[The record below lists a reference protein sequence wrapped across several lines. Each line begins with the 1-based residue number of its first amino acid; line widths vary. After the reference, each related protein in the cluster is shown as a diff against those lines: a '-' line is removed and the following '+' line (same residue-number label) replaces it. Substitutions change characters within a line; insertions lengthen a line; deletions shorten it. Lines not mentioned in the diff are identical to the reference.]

1 MISKELL
8 DKLDCTEAPKRLIF
22 GTQAEYAEENTDY
35 ANKIYTKGLKRN
47 WNNTSEKDFSKKYDQ
62 NSKATNLG
70 EKNKFTGNKSQGS
83 YFKGAGT
90 KKYLRTKDIVR
101 HPMFGI
107 GIILAT
113 NERTIKSDN
122 LGKYLVSFPG
132 KGEQLVLPS
141 MLILVKPKE
150 VSGGIRNYSEQQK
163 VFKGTSNK

>member
-8 DKLDCTEAPKRLIF
+8 DKLDCTEAPKRLVF
-22 GTQAEYAEENTDY
+22 GVQAEYAEETTDFS
-35 ANKIYTKGLKRN
+35 KQIYSKGLKRN
-47 WNNTSEKDFSKKYDQ
+47 WKNTSEKDFSKKYDQ

-101 HPMFGI
+101 HPMYGI

-113 NERTIKSDN
+113 NERTIKSEN

-132 KGEQLVLPS
+132 KGEQLVLPA

-150 VSGGIRNYSEQQK
+150 VSGGIKAYSEQQK
-163 VFKGTSNK
+163 VFNESSKK